1 MKIKHGVS
9 SKRYEGGDF
18 FLRKALH
25 ERTDFLRKVYRGLFY
40 IGTNDQIMQEVG
52 ESFTNEHWK
61 SENFPRTWWE
71 KHLKINFNQ
80 SIELWKDLSLS
91 LMFK

>member
-1 MKIKHGVS
+1 MKLLQLKRDMKIKHGVS

-52 ESFTNEHWK
+52 ESFTNEF
-61 SENFPRTWWE
+61 SSNLNTGN
-71 KHLKINFNQ
+71 LKIFSGHGGRNT
-80 SIELWKDLSLS
+80 
-91 LMFK
+91 